1 MARLVIPEALHAKLH
16 DHLLQDG
23 AEHLA
28 FMLCSASSVGEEAI
42 FLAREVILVP
52 DSDLE
57 GDLQYGLS
65 LKLEGLLAVVNAA
78 VKKKL
83 VLVEAHSHPFSEF
96 PRFSGY
102 DMDGFEE
109 IVPYMLDSLPRA
121 PYGATVW
128 GKTGITGLSWTA
140 WPREGS
146 ALSVSVV
153 GKEGVRWPSIGLE
166 PARGDKRHDRQVR
179 MLGKAATARIRKL
192 KIAVVGLSGLGS
204 HVAQQLTHLGA
215 RLFVFIDPETV
226 DETNLNRLVGARSA
240 DVGRAKVAVM
250 EDLVKGLC
258 GAAEVLPIAADLRTH
273 AALEALKG
281 VDLVFGCIDNDG
293 ARLVLNELCLA
304 YRIPLVDCGV
314 EATVED
320 GELVDAGGRVN
331 FVLPDGPCLHCMG
344 QLDLRE
350 AHSSLSSEEEKR
362 QARKM
367 GYIRGDDEPSPAVI
381 SLNGAVASIAI
392 TELLLLLS
400 GVRRPAPFL
409 VYDALGGG
417 RGRDAQWLT
426 PQRQDRDAGC
436 FECTLAGI
444 GDDVDLGRY
453 ELRAEAK
460 SEDRQGG
467 KLTA

>member
-1 MARLVIPEALHAKLH
+1 MARLVIPEALHRRLH
-16 DHLLQDG
+16 DHLLQDE

-28 FMLCSASSVGEEAI
+28 FMLCSASSAGGEALL
-42 FLAREVILVP
+42 LAREVILVP
-52 DSDLE
+52 DSDLD

-102 DMDGFEE
+102 DMEGFEE
-109 IVPYMLDSLPRA
+109 IVPYMLDSIPRA

-128 GKTGITGLSWTA
+128 GKSGITGLSWNA

-146 ALSVSVV
+146 ALSVSLI
-153 GKEGVRWPSIGLE
+153 GSGGVRWPSISLDL
-166 PARGDKRHDRQVR
+166 PRGEKRHDRQVR
-179 MLGKAATARIRKL
+179 MLGKAATAIARRL
-192 KIAVVGLSGLGS
+192 RIAVVGLSGLGS
-204 HVAQQLTHLGA
+204 HVTQQLAHLGA
-215 RLFVFIDPETV
+215 RRFVFVDPESI
-226 DETNLNRLVGARSA
+226 DEANLNRIVGARLV

-250 EDLVKGLC
+250 EDLARGLC
-258 GAAEVLPIAADLRTH
+258 GSAEVLAIAADLRTRE
-273 AALEALKG
+273 ALDALKG
-281 VDLVFGCIDNDG
+281 VDLIFGCIDNDG

-304 YRIPLVDCGV
+304 YRIPFVDCGV

-331 FVLPDGPCLHCMG
+331 FVLPEGPCLHCMG

-350 AHSSLSSEEEKR
+350 AHASLASEEERR
-362 QARKM
+362 QARKL
-367 GYIRGDDEPSPAVI
+367 GYIRGDEEPSPAVI

-392 TELLLLLS
+392 SEFLMMLS
-400 GVRRPAPFL
+400 GARRPAPFL
-409 VYDALGGG
+409 VYDTLGTG

-426 PQRQDRDAGC
+426 PQRRGRDSSC
-436 FECTLAGI
+436 YECTLAGI

-453 ELRAEAK
+453 HLHPAPAT
-460 SEDRQGG
+460 
-467 KLTA
+467 L